1 MSNVNPATKEA
12 DEVAATPPAAVGRAA
27 AALRRLVQMDAVVW
41 LAWLLP
47 IFAWAPLTYPGYFEF
62 HSGFL
67 PAFNVADLAR
77 NLGDLS
83 WAPTVGQPYDL
94 LRGERVLPYLLALLP
109 RALGASPVAAVKWV
123 FAASILAGALG
134 MLGWARRRLSAWP
147 ALLAAVVYAYWPL
160 GLATIYV
167 RGAFAEA
174 VFLGLMP
181 CALWAA
187 DAVRAAG
194 RPAAAVA
201 LTLTLAAALWT
212 QSGLALWL
220 VIVIAVYLAAGN
232 GNQVGWIRG
241 VSRFGGRRQR
251 PADPERRLRTA
262 SRPERWAAISRA
274 SAHAGRSATAGE
286 KVIARS
292 VVGDCASILQDEA
305 ISFVDEEIAS
315 QTALAMTR
323 RAIFRTAFLGWLG
336 GILLAA
342 AGLLPLI
349 LRRGPGDGPAWVVF
363 ADHFVY
369 PHQLLS
375 SGWGWGP
382 SIAGPADTL
391 TFSLG
396 LAACGLVILGWVLGR
411 GGGSKQL
418 LIVLVLAFLAS
429 TFAAAI
435 WDRLSFLSRSLT
447 YPWQLL
453 LLAGPWLAWLAGMGG
468 QRLLERLPRAAVGPT
483 ADSGPPLTASNGA
496 VPLFAALAALTLLGV
511 YGDLA
516 PPPTPALIPDRP
528 VAIFGQDEIALVSAM
543 PVGTPGPAGWVT
555 LLVKWQALRPLSQD
569 YTVFFHIQTADG
581 VLWGQQDAMPKGNA
595 APTSRWRP
603 GQVVDDLLRVQV
615 RAAAPI
621 GGDYRYL
628 LGLYQWQTGQRLR
641 TATDDKV
648 VVRP

>member
-516 PPPTPALIPDRP
+516 PPTTSALIPDRP

>member
-1 MSNVNPATKEA
+1 MSNVIPATQEA

-27 AALRRLVQMDAVVW
+27 AALRRLVWTDPVVW

-77 NLGDLS
+77 NLGNLS
-83 WAPTVGQPYDL
+83 WAPTVGQSYDL

-201 LTLTLAAALWT
+201 LALTLAAVLWT
-212 QSGLALWL
+212 QAGLALWL
-220 VIVIAVYLAAGN
+220 VIVIAAYLAAGN
-232 GNQVGWIRG
+232 GNRVGWIRG
-241 VSRFGGRRQR
+241 FETHQVPGTSEVPG
-251 PADPERRLRTA
+251 TW
-262 SRPERWAAISRA
+262 WAMS
-274 SAHAGRSATAGE
+274 S
-286 KVIARS
+286 
-292 VVGDCASILQDEA
+292 
-305 ISFVDEEIAS
+305 
-315 QTALAMTR
+315 
-323 RAIFRTAFLGWLG
+323 TAFLGWLG

-349 LRRGPGDGPAWVVF
+349 LRRGLGDGAAWVVF

-382 SIAGPADTL
+382 SIAGPSDTL

-396 LAACGLVILGWVLGR
+396 LAACGLAILGWVLGR

-435 WDRLSFLSRSLT
+435 WDWLPFLSRSLT

-468 QRLLERLPRAAVGPT
+468 QRLLERLPRAAAGPA
-483 ADSGPPLTASNGA
+483 ADGGPPLTASNGA
-496 VPLFAALAALTLLGV
+496 VPLFAALAALALLGV

-516 PPPTPALIPDRP
+516 PPTTSALIPDRP

-581 VLWGQQDAMPKGNA
+581 ALWGQQDAMPKGNA

-603 GQVVDDLLRVQV
+603 GQVVDDLLRVQL

-648 VVRP
+648 VVQP

>member
-212 QSGLALWL
+212 QAGLALWL

-516 PPPTPALIPDRP
+516 PPTTSALIPDRP